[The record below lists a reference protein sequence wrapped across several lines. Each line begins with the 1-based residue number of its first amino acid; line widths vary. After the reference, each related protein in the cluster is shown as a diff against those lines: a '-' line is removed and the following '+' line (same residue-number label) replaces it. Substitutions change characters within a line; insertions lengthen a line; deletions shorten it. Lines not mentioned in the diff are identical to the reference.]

1 MQSEQPQIQ
10 PSAKRAWIFANGVQL
25 HLEAV
30 RALVRA
36 EDYRVAADGGLH
48 HLRRL
53 SLEPDLVI
61 GDLDSLEP
69 AEIEQLKKDGVRI
82 EQHPVHK
89 DETDLEL
96 AVETVLRAGYTTV
109 LILGALG
116 GRLDMTLANIFL
128 LALPELAGI
137 DIRLEDGL
145 EEVFLIHSA
154 RSANDP
160 GGVIDGQPGDQVSLL
175 PLGGPA
181 RGILTQGLYYPLN
194 GETLYP
200 ERTRG
205 VSNQMLGPQARV
217 TLDEGQ
223 LICIHTRQ
231 SSPNLM

>member
-1 MQSEQPQIQ
+1 MQQ
-10 PSAKRAWIFANGVQL
+10 KRAFIFANGEQINP
-25 HLEAV
+25 EAV
-30 RALVRA
+30 RALIQPGDFRI
-36 EDYRVAADGGLH
+36 AADGGLH

-53 SLEPDLVI
+53 GLEPDLVI

-69 AEIEQLKKDGVRI
+69 EEIERLQINHVRV

-96 AVETVLRAGYTTV
+96 AVEAALKAGCTM
-109 LILGALG
+109 LFILGALG

-137 DIRLEDGL
+137 DARLEDGI
-145 EEVFLIHSA
+145 EEVFLI
-154 RSANDP
+154 RP
-160 GGVIDGQPGDQVSLL
+160 GGDAEKAGRVIDGRPGDRVSLL

-181 RGILTQGLYYPLN
+181 QGIRTSGLYYPLR

-205 VSNQMLGPQARV
+205 VSNRMVDAQAQV
-217 TLDEGQ
+217 TLDEGL

-231 SSPNLM
+231 